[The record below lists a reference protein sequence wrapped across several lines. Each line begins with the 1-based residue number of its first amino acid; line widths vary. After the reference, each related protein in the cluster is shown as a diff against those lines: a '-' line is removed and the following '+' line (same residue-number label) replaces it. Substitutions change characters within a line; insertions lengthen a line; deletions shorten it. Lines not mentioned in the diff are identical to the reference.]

1 MGSETLM
8 LIGAVSGTIL
18 GSNALFAFIQFLIQR
33 KDNKNDKI
41 WGLFLIF
48 VSYLIILSCKNK
60 NV

>member
-41 WGLFLIF
+41 NM
-48 VSYLIILSCKNK
+48 VILWL
-60 NV
+60 